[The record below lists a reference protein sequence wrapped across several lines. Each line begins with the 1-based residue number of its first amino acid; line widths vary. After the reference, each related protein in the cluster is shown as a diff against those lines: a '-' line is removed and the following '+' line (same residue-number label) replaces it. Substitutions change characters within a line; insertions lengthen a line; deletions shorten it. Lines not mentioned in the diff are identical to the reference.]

1 MKNINHAATVEFV
14 PAELPWAQAGAQV
27 RVNGRVVG
35 EAGVF
40 SDAVRERFDFKDL
53 TPAGAELDFEE
64 LMELGSGSVKI
75 KPIPR
80 FPAIERDLSIVV
92 AEQVL
97 WADIAR
103 AVQEVAPAELEE
115 TRFVDI
121 YRGKGITPGSKS
133 VTLSL
138 RFRDED
144 GTLTHETVD
153 KYQAAILES
162 LKRAVGA
169 ELRTL

>member
-1 MKNINHAATVEFV
+1 M
-14 PAELPWAQAGAQV
+14 
-27 RVNGRVVG
+27 VNGQIIG

-40 SDAVRERFDFKDL
+40 SDAIRARFDFKDL
-53 TPAGAELDFEE
+53 VPCGAELDFDE
-64 LMELGSGSVKI
+64 LLELGSGSLKI

-92 AEQVL
+92 AEPVM
-97 WADIAR
+97 WAEIAR
-103 AVQEVAPAELEE
+103 AVQEVAPAELEDA
-115 TRFVDI
+115 RFVDI
-121 YRGKGITPGSKS
+121 YRGKGVAPGTKS

-144 GTLTHETVD
+144 GTLMHEAVD